1 MAGVVWGCVL
11 GEGRGLGEGW
21 VWVVGEGWV
30 RVLGVCWGWRQSPG
44 QDSGLALGQQV
55 RVIG

>member
-1 MAGVVWGCVL
+1 MRVE
-11 GEGRGLGEGW
+11 GEGR
-21 VWVVGEGWV
+21 V